1 MKLFGEKIIKVL
13 GIVILGVSLSACGNK
28 EQTTQAP
35 SQGQNTVTT
44 KAEEKDPDEI
54 IGTLIVYTDR
64 LDMVKTKF
72 AEYKAIFEQENP
84 GTEIVFKAFSDYEIA
99 VTEELNKGDY
109 GDVLLIPHRVSGDQ
123 LDSYFEPLGTVEELS
138 ETYHEK
144 YLQEAQRDGVVYGL
158 AQYAMPQG
166 IAYNKKVF
174 EKAGIVELPQTPEDF
189 LIALQQIRIYEPQVI
204 PLYTGQR
211 RPQGLAWWQ
220 QQVWGAVSGNPDYYY
235 GQMVTDQAP
244 FSEGKPNYIAHK
256 LLYDIVEKGLCE
268 EERDSLNWKTART
281 MLNNAEIGCLPVE
294 WSEIAA
300 LQSAGTNP
308 DDIGYM
314 PFPYNLD
321 GVQYAATTMEYC
333 YAINKNSENKATAK
347 AWIEYML
354 KSSGYAKSEGAISI
368 RIKDTLPNLLVNFE
382 NVEMV
387 VDNKIGI
394 DSMQTYNQMRKL
406 SGILRDNG
414 TDKRQIIEAARQ
426 EETDFD
432 DIMKDWN
439 ERWQNALQGESSVE

>member
-1 MKLFGEKIIKVL
+1 MKLFSKKIISLL
-13 GIVILGVSLSACGNK
+13 GLVMLGASLSACGNE
-28 EQTTQAP
+28 EQTQQAP
-35 SQGQNTVTT
+35 SQGQNV
-44 KAEEKDPDEI
+44 AMSESGEESDEI
-54 IGTLIVYTDR
+54 ATTLIVYTDR

-84 GTEIVFKAFSDYEIA
+84 GTEIIFKAFSDYEMA
-99 VTEELNKGDY
+99 VTERLNEGDY
-109 GDVLLIPHRVSGDQ
+109 GDVVLIPHRVSSDQ
-123 LDSYFEPLGTVEELS
+123 LEQYFEPLGTVEELS

-174 EKAGIVELPQTPEDF
+174 EKAGIIELPQTPEAF
-189 LIALQQIRIYEPQVI
+189 LIALQQIRIYEPEVI

-220 QQVWGAVSGNPDYYY
+220 QQVWGSVSGNPDYHY
-235 GQMVTDQAP
+235 GQMLTDQTP

-268 EERDSLNWKTART
+268 QERDSLNWKDVRT

-300 LQSAGTNP
+300 LQSASTNP

-314 PFPYNLD
+314 PFPYNID
-321 GVQYAATTMEYC
+321 GVQYATTTMEYC
-333 YAINKNSENKATAK
+333 YAINKNSENKATAQ

-382 NVEMV
+382 NAELV
-387 VDNKIGI
+387 VDNYFNTNAVENYIRV
-394 DSMQTYNQMRKL
+394 QKL
-406 SGILRDNG
+406 SGILRDDG
-414 TDKRQIIEAARQ
+414 TDKKQIIEAARQ
-426 EETDFD
+426 EEIDFD
-432 DIMKDWN
+432 DVMEDWN